1 MINHC
6 VDHDD
11 HQRHLSG
18 LADSPRAAEA
28 LNRECLCNT
37 LDPERLREHL
47 DTAPSLQG
55 MTRTLEQTHPHLFS
69 KTAVFLDAAAYAT
82 LERSIAAIER
92 VVALPA
98 YRHRA
103 LQKSSTV
110 AAQDFGPTGVFM
122 GYDFH
127 VGTHGPRLI
136 EINTNAGGALLN
148 TALASAQGD
157 CCGSVGP
164 PQHPWGNSAHLDSVF
179 MDMFRCEWQSQRGN
193 QALRTVLI
201 IDDMPTTQFLA
212 PEFEL
217 TRQLFQ
223 NHGLLALIAD
233 PQELDWRNGA
243 LWHPALP
250 SNLPV
255 DLVYNRL
262 TDFDLSDPTHSAL
275 RAAYVSGATVV
286 TPNPR
291 AHALLAHKSNLIT
304 LSDDVLLAD
313 WGVDA
318 GDRALLQ
325 SVVPNTVTVT
335 PATADA
341 LWDQRRDL
349 FFKPAAGYGA
359 KAAYRGD
366 KLTRRVWADI
376 VAGDFIA
383 QSLVPPGERL
393 VDVAGLPTLLKH
405 DIRAY
410 SYRGDVQLLAAR
422 TYRGQTTNMRTPG
435 GGFSPVLVVPSPTS
449 TRRVRIA
456 NPAASA

>member
-1 MINHC
+1 
-6 VDHDD
+6 
-11 HQRHLSG
+11 
-18 LADSPRAAEA
+18 
-28 LNRECLCNT
+28 
-37 LDPERLREHL
+37 
-47 DTAPSLQG
+47 
-55 MTRTLEQTHPHLFS
+55 
-69 KTAVFLDAAAYAT
+69 
-82 LERSIAAIER
+82 
-92 VVALPA
+92 
-98 YRHRA
+98 
-103 LQKSSTV
+103 
-110 AAQDFGPTGVFM
+110 
-122 GYDFH
+122 
-127 VGTHGPRLI
+127 
-136 EINTNAGGALLN
+136 
-148 TALASAQGD
+148 
-157 CCGSVGP
+157 
-164 PQHPWGNSAHLDSVF
+164 
-179 MDMFRCEWQSQRGN
+179 
-193 QALRTVLI
+193 
-201 IDDMPTTQFLA
+201 
-212 PEFEL
+212 
-217 TRQLFQ
+217 
-223 NHGLLALIAD
+223 
-233 PQELDWRNGA
+233 
-243 LWHPALP
+243 
-250 SNLPV
+250 
-255 DLVYNRL
+255 
-262 TDFDLSDPTHSAL
+262 
-275 RAAYVSGATVV
+275 
-286 TPNPR
+286 
-291 AHALLAHKSNLIT
+291 
-304 LSDDVLLAD
+304 LAD